1 MQHFQSWVLSQAMA
15 NSPTLC
21 QSFVASAIKEVRLS
35 WLDMYMILYMDDIFL
50 AGNSDTEVLSC
61 YKELQKALL
70 NSGLQIAPDKIQLHD
85 PYTYLGFKLLGDN
98 MWSQE
103 IAKIHVS

>member
-1 MQHFQSWVLSQAMA
+1 
-15 NSPTLC
+15 
-21 QSFVASAIKEVRLS
+21 
-35 WLDMYMILYMDDIFL
+35 MIHCMDDILL
-50 AGNSDTEVLSC
+50 AGKSDAEVLSC